1 MRILIMLAALAVASP
16 AHAVPERTLQQARTI
31 YDQLRD
37 RTQCP
42 AALPVAREF
51 WHSPEFS
58 MLADNIRLV
67 MLREMMNCAWRQGD
81 ADTAIGV
88 TNDSRAAGADWAYYA
103 LLQLGI
109 RFERDDVS
117 LEGFNG
123 MAERDRETLASMPWR
138 FAWGALRAANDI
150 DPSGAQALRVHD
162 VLASLPYAPEEG
174 GFDDGLRMDH
184 ALLLLAAGQT
194 DRARARLS
202 TIVDPR
208 QIMII
213 RVDNRFDALRQDAEF
228 SRRLDVHAAAEAD
241 LTRSRV
247 RAETE
252 RTNLHAFLE
261 VAQAL
266 RSLGRH
272 REALALLEQH
282 IARAQSAGG
291 GGYEDV
297 SDSLNW
303 LQNERAYILYD
314 LDRASEA
321 RDAFGLSIAAGEGGE
336 WSVSQVINFASML
349 ISEQRPRDALEVLR
363 TVGNASPYG
372 DMWVA
377 ATRACAAAQMGDAAL
392 QETALTFLREHTEDN
407 VAAMAR
413 SYLCVNDLD
422 AAAALYI
429 QRLGNIEQRSGA
441 LLALQRHR
449 PESGVSLPY
458 NAILR
463 ERLDRVRARAD
474 VQAAVAAVGRIED
487 VPLQNVYWGDI

>member
-1 MRILIMLAALAVASP
+1 MRKLILLAALALAAP
-16 AHAVPERTLQQARTI
+16 AHAATESTLQQARAI

-37 RTQCP
+37 RAQCP
-42 AALPVAREF
+42 TVLPVARQF
-51 WHSPEFS
+51 WRSPEFS
-58 MLADNIRLV
+58 TIAPDARSLILH
-67 MLREMMNCAWRQGD
+67 EMMNCAWRQAD
-81 ADTAIGV
+81 ADTAIAV
-88 TNDSRAAGADWAYYA
+88 TNDGRAAGANWADYA

-109 RFERDDVS
+109 RFERDDVA
-117 LEGFNG
+117 LDGFHG

-138 FAWGALRAANDI
+138 FAWGTLRAADDI

-162 VLASLPYAPEEG
+162 VLAALPYAPEEG
-174 GFDDGLRMDH
+174 GFDDSLRMDH

-194 DRARARLS
+194 DRGRERVS
-202 TIVDPR
+202 TVVDPR
-208 QIMII
+208 QIMIM
-213 RVDNRFDALRQDAEF
+213 RVDNRFDVLRQNRDF
-228 SRRLDVHAAAEAD
+228 VRRLDVHAAAEAD
-241 LTRSRV
+241 LARARA

-266 RSLGRH
+266 RGLGRH

-282 IARAQSAGG
+282 IARAQSPGG

-303 LQNERAYILYD
+303 LLNERAYVLYD
-314 LDRASEA
+314 LDRPSEA
-321 RDAFGLSIAAGEGGE
+321 RDAFGLSIAAGEHGD

-349 ISEQRPRDALEVLR
+349 VAEQRSRDALEVVQ

-372 DMWVA
+372 DMWIA
-377 ATRACAAAQMGDAAL
+377 STRACAAAQLGDAAL
-392 QETALTFLREHTEDN
+392 QETSMTFLREHTEDN

-429 QRLGNIEQRSGA
+429 QRLGDIEQRSNA
-441 LLALQRHR
+441 LLALQRYQ
-449 PESGVSLPY
+449 PAPGSSLPY

-474 VQAAVAAVGRIED
+474 VQAAIAAAGRIED